1 MEMITVD
8 AKIALIT
15 KVFKIKGQHSFD
27 TGNDKVLVVCDGN
40 KCESFYIRK
49 NHANVSITRKRCI
62 RGRYDVTRYIDQ
74 RY

>member
-27 TGNDKVLVVCDGN
+27 TGNDKVLVVYDGR
-40 KCESFYIRK
+40 KCESFYTK
-49 NHANVSITRKRCI
+49 TNCANVSITCK
-62 RGRYDVTRYIDQ
+62 
-74 RY
+74 